1 MAYIMIRLN
10 ADLPFQGRLNFALVT
25 TSSREK
31 RAAELNFDEDLVVKY
46 TRSRVE
52 RGSGNLQ

>member
-1 MAYIMIRLN
+1 MIRLN
-10 ADLPFQGRLNFALVT
+10 ADLPCQGRLSFTLVT
-25 TSSREK
+25 TCSREK